1 MRSLLP
7 LITVAILLFS
17 ACRSAS
23 SFESPNNLRNI
34 TGTLYLT
41 NGRTVEGKLVV
52 NTRNTFGSE
61 VKMFL
66 PGEKK
71 AQKYELHEVEGYNIR
86 GEYYE
91 LKEIKGGISIGRNL
105 SFMKRLSPQ
114 DSRIHLYENMEVN
127 NSTTTNSNGSTNTN
141 RTVEIQY
148 YMQFPNETGDGVW
161 SANSSKFVPN
171 FDDKMSKLVADC
183 PTLAAKISNKE
194 NGYFY
199 AQVTVFKEKRAEV
212 LWNIIS
218 EYNKCK

>member
-1 MRSLLP
+1 MRSLLSIA
-7 LITVAILLFS
+7 LIACVLLT

-34 TGTLYLT
+34 TGTLHLT
-41 NGRTVEGKLVV
+41 NGRTVEGKLIV
-52 NTRNTFGSE
+52 NTNNILGSE

-71 AQKYELHEVEGYNIR
+71 AQKYNLHDVEGYNIR

-91 LKEIKGGISIGRNL
+91 LKEIKGGISIGKNL
-105 SFMKRLSPQ
+105 SFMKRLTAQ

-127 NSTTTNSNGSTNTN
+127 NSTSTNRNGTTTTNKTYD
-141 RTVEIQY
+141 IQY
-148 YMQFPNETGDGVW
+148 YMQFPSETGDGVW
-161 SANSSKFVPN
+161 AANSSKFVPN
-171 FDDKMSKLVADC
+171 FEDKMSKLVEDC
-183 PTLAAKISNKE
+183 AVLATKIRNKE

-199 AQVTVFKEKRAEV
+199 AQVSVFREKRAEV

>member
-1 MRSLLP
+1 MRTFLP
-7 LITVAILLFS
+7 LVVIVILFFTS
-17 ACRSAS
+17 CRSAS

-52 NTRNTFGSE
+52 NTNNVFGSQ

-71 AQKYELHEVEGYNIR
+71 AQQYDLHDVEGYNIR

-91 LKEIKGGISIGRNL
+91 LKEIKGGISIGKNL
-105 SFMKRLSPQ
+105 SFMKRLTQQ

-127 NSTTTNSNGSTNTN
+127 NSTNTN
-141 RTVEIQY
+141 RNGTTTTNKTYDIQY
-148 YMQFPNETGDGVW
+148 YMQFPSETGDGVW
-161 SANSSKFVPN
+161 AANSSKFVPN
-171 FDDKMSKLVADC
+171 FEEKMSKLVADC
-183 PTLAAKISNKE
+183 PSLATKISNKE

-199 AQVTVFKEKRAEV
+199 AQVSVFREKRAEV
-212 LWNIIS
+212 LWNIIT